1 MRSEVRSK
9 SDLRRWVAAAWIVFI
24 AFVCA
29 SCSKGKHLDAS
40 PTAQDIV
47 SVHAK
52 SAFEVGFNRDS
63 EEDRKA
69 LNRFFEATEGAETK
83 ADLERAWA
91 AIGEL
96 REDHPDFLEKHI
108 FSKAAGDGDWP
119 GSEPPLD
126 QKVVFVNGVRQALIK
141 FLELEG

>member
-1 MRSEVRSK
+1 MKPEIRSEGNFQ
-9 SDLRRWVAAAWIVFI
+9 RWIAATWLVLIV
-24 AFVCA
+24 FVCA
-29 SCSKGKHLDAS
+29 SCPKGKPLDAS
-40 PTAQDIV
+40 PTAQEILFL
-47 SVHAK
+47 HAK

-91 AIGEL
+91 AIAEL
-96 REDHPDFLEKHI
+96 RGDHPDFLEKHI
-108 FSKAAGDGDWP
+108 FSKAIRDGDWP
-119 GSEPPLD
+119 GSDPPLD
-126 QKVVFVNGVRQALIK
+126 QKEVFVNGVRQALIK